1 MAKFLEGLFFR
12 AYRLYRKKPR
22 TVLITCAVLLLVIIG
37 QFFYPTDRLLPFTR
51 LDDQSVSSMNE
62 REITQ
67 LLVDK
72 YSNVPI
78 VLDINGAAK
87 HYTVKETTSIAGV
100 SPDNEKI
107 FNGLTSY
114 PWWQRLVP
122 FSALFV
128 GALKNQAIVVDLD
141 DARFSD
147 YAKARLADC
156 RVNPKNAGVMVK
168 NNDVVLSS
176 AKDGQ
181 QCVEKDL
188 RKLILAAKLS
198 EKGVT
203 VAIDAKVI
211 EPTRKDK
218 DVSGMLKDAK
228 ELVERK
234 LSLKI
239 DDKTYAVDKATIA
252 SWLAFNEDS
261 KNKKKLYVD
270 VDIDAVRLFVAEMQK
285 KIYAAPTPEVVYV
298 VDGVE
303 KSRIEGKDGRG
314 LNHTETAT
322 ALREQLLKGDGT
334 ASATVISLPPIVK
347 YERSYSA
354 TKTGLQVLLN
364 DLVAAKGNYGI
375 SVRWLDGSVVSARGD
390 TSYHPASTYKL
401 YVAYSLLKR
410 IESGDMQWDAV
421 STGGKSVSQ
430 CFDLMIV
437 NSDNTCAE
445 WFGNTIG
452 WNTITSEVRALGL
465 NNTDVGFGTKTST
478 ANDETKFL
486 AQLQNCSFL
495 RQAECDRLTSAMKR
509 QVYRS
514 GIPAGV
520 SSTVADKVG
529 FLDGSLHDAAIVYAP
544 NKTYTLTIMTTGSS
558 WGDIADAARQINNL
572 MIKM

>member
-1 MAKFLEGLFFR
+1 M
-12 AYRLYRKKPR
+12 YRKKPR
-22 TVLITCAVLLLVIIG
+22 TVLITCTVLLLVIIG
-37 QFFYPTDRLLPFTR
+37 QFLYPAGRLLPFTR
-51 LDDQSVSSMNE
+51 LDDQRVSSMNE

-72 YSNVPI
+72 YNNVPI
-78 VLDINGAAK
+78 SLDIKGDAK
-87 HYTVKETTSIAGV
+87 HITVKESTSVAGI

-122 FSALFV
+122 FSAFFV

-156 RVNPKNAGVMVK
+156 QVKPKNAGVMVK
-168 NNDVVLSS
+168 NSDVVLSP

-188 RKLILAAKLS
+188 RKIILGTKLS

-203 VAIDAKVI
+203 ATINAKVI

-218 DVSGMLKDAK
+218 DISGMLKDAK
-228 ELVERK
+228 ELVDRK

-239 DDKTYAVDKATIA
+239 GDKTYTVDKATIA
-252 SWLAFNEDS
+252 SWLDFNEDA
-261 KNKKKLYVD
+261 KNKKKISVA
-270 VDIDAVRLFVAEMQK
+270 VDIDAVRSYVAEMQK
-285 KIYAAPTPEVVYV
+285 KIYVAPTPEIVYV

-303 KSRIEGKDGRG
+303 TSRTGGKEGIG
-314 LNHTETAT
+314 LNHSETAT
-322 ALREQLLKGDGT
+322 ALKDQLLKGDGT
-334 ASATVISLPPIVK
+334 AEATVITLPPTVSYK
-347 YERSYSA
+347 RSYSA
-354 TKTGLQVLLN
+354 TKTGLQLLLN

-410 IESGDMQWDAV
+410 IESGDMTWDGS
-421 STGGKSVSQ
+421 STGGKTVSQ

-465 NNTDVGFGTKTST
+465 NNTDVGWGTKAST

-495 RQAECDRLTSAMKR
+495 QQAECDRLISAMKR
-509 QVYRS
+509 QVYRT
-514 GIPAGV
+514 GIPAGI
-520 SSTVADKVG
+520 SAPVADKVG
-529 FLDGSLHDAAIVYAP
+529 FLDGLLHDAAIVYAP
-544 NKTYTLTIMTTGSS
+544 NKTYALTILTNGSS
-558 WGDIADAARQINNL
+558 WGNIADAAKQINAL
-572 MIKM
+572 ISRM